1 MTTTV
6 TETTRTALTT
16 NPLAPFPTA
25 LGLIAIFLL
34 VSLLVEK
41 EFFRAQGS
49 RWTHIAQTL
58 DTAIFPLGLAVIYII
73 TVRMLRIMGV
83 L

>member
-6 TETTRTALTT
+6 TEAARTGIVT

-34 VSLLVEK
+34 ISLLVEK

-49 RWTHIAQTL
+49 RWAHISQTL
-58 DTAIFPLGLAVIYII
+58 DTAIVPLSLAVIYII
-73 TVRMLRIMGV
+73 TVRMLRIMGE